1 MSGSG
6 LAVQFPPMAET
17 GDDLSVLESLGLN
30 REEQDL
36 YEELVS
42 RPPVCAAELADRS
55 VALVKLVELD
65 LVTLVSTDPP
75 RYVVLP
81 PDTALDVLAR
91 RRERELTDAR
101 RKMVELTVRF
111 HGSTM
116 RREPADLVEVLHG
129 DQEIAQTMS
138 RLLLGARNEVCGW
151 DAPPYRD
158 DPNQVNQLEI
168 DQLKRGVSF
177 RVIYDRRS
185 SVDRPG
191 RLAALIQGIADGEQA
206 RVGDVP
212 MKLIVTDAP
221 MAFVPFDV
229 HATHHETALLVHD
242 PVMVEGLAA
251 LFELYWRKAVPLAT
265 YDPQPPA
272 TDRPTAAER
281 DLLALLMSGFTDNE
295 MAVHLGW
302 SERTVRKHIDGMRH
316 RLDADTRFE
325 AGYQAVLRG
334 WLGHRG

>member
-1 MSGSG
+1 M
-6 LAVQFPPMAET
+6 
-17 GDDLSVLESLGLN
+17 LESLGLN
-30 REEQDL
+30 REEQAL

-42 RPPVCAAELADRS
+42 CPPVRATELAGSR
-55 VALVKLVELD
+55 ALAKLVDLD

-91 RRERELTDAR
+91 RRERELADAR

-111 HGSTM
+111 HGSTA

-177 RVIYDRRS
+177 RVIYDRRG

-229 HATHHETALLVHD
+229 HATRHETALLVHD

-316 RLDADTRFE
+316 RLNADTRFE

>member
-17 GDDLSVLESLGLN
+17 GDDRSVLESLGLN
-30 REEQDL
+30 REEQAL

-42 RPPVCAAELADRS
+42 RPPVRATELAGS
-55 VALVKLVELD
+55 SALAKLVDLD

-81 PDTALDVLAR
+81 PDSALDVLAR
-91 RRERELTDAR
+91 RRERELADAR

-111 HGSTM
+111 HGSTA

-177 RVIYDRRS
+177 RVIYDRRG

-229 HATHHETALLVHD
+229 HATRHETALLVHD

-265 YDPQPPA
+265 YAPQPPA

-295 MAVHLGW
+295 MAIHLGW

-316 RLDADTRFE
+316 RLNADTRFE

>member
-17 GDDLSVLESLGLN
+17 GDDRSVLESLGLN
-30 REEQDL
+30 REEQAL

-42 RPPVCAAELADRS
+42 RPPVRATELAGS
-55 VALVKLVELD
+55 SALAKLVDLD

-91 RRERELTDAR
+91 RRERELADAR
-101 RKMVELTVRF
+101 RRMVELTVRF
-111 HGSTM
+111 HGSTA

-177 RVIYDRRS
+177 RVIYDRRG

-229 HATHHETALLVHD
+229 HATRHETALLVHD

-316 RLDADTRFE
+316 RLNADTRFE

>member
-1 MSGSG
+1 M
-6 LAVQFPPMAET
+6 
-17 GDDLSVLESLGLN
+17 LESLGLN
-30 REEQDL
+30 REEQAL

-42 RPPVCAAELADRS
+42 RPPVRATELAGS
-55 VALVKLVELD
+55 SALAKLVDLD
-65 LVTLVSTDPP
+65 LVTLINTDPP

-91 RRERELTDAR
+91 RRERELADAR

-111 HGSTM
+111 HGSTA

-177 RVIYDRRS
+177 RVIYDRRG

-229 HATHHETALLVHD
+229 HATRHETALLIHD

-281 DLLALLMSGFTDNE
+281 ELLALLMSGFTDNE

-316 RLDADTRFE
+316 RLNADTRFE

>member
-1 MSGSG
+1 M
-6 LAVQFPPMAET
+6 
-17 GDDLSVLESLGLN
+17 LESLGLN
-30 REEQDL
+30 REEQAL

-42 RPPVCAAELADRS
+42 RPPVRATELAGS
-55 VALVKLVELD
+55 SALAKLVDLD

-91 RRERELTDAR
+91 RRERELADAR
-101 RKMVELTVRF
+101 RRMVELTVRF
-111 HGSTM
+111 HGSTA

-177 RVIYDRRS
+177 RVIYDRRG

-229 HATHHETALLVHD
+229 HATRHETALLVHD

-316 RLDADTRFE
+316 RLNADTRFE

>member
-6 LAVQFPPMAET
+6 LARQFPPMAGT
-17 GDDLSVLESLGLN
+17 GDDRSVLEPLGLN
-30 REEQDL
+30 RQEQDL

-42 RPPVCAAELADRS
+42 SRPVLATELADRS
-55 VALVKLVELD
+55 AALARLIELD
-65 LVTLVSTDPP
+65 LVTLVDTDPR

-81 PDTALDVLAR
+81 PDTALDQLAR
-91 RRERELTDAR
+91 RRERELADAR

-111 HGSTM
+111 HGSTT
-116 RREPADLVEVLHG
+116 RREPADLVEVLQG
-129 DQEIAQTMS
+129 EQIAQSMS
-138 RLLLGARNEVCGW
+138 RLLLGARHEVCGW

-168 DQLKRGVSF
+168 DQLKRGVAF
-177 RVIYDRRS
+177 RVIYDRRGS
-185 SVDRPG
+185 MDRPG

-221 MAFVPFDV
+221 MAFVPYDV
-229 HATHHETALLVHD
+229 HASRHQTALLIHD
-242 PVMVEGLAA
+242 PVLVSGLAA

-265 YDPQPPA
+265 YDGGPSA
-272 TDRPTAAER
+272 DRPTASER
-281 DLLALLMSGFTDNE
+281 ELLALLMSGFTDNE
-295 MAVHLGW
+295 MAVHLGLG
-302 SERTVRKHIDGMRH
+302 ERTIRKHIDGMRH
-316 RLDADTRFE
+316 RLDADTRFQ